1 VICGSPAATAG
12 MTGGA
17 VITAVN
23 GKTVGAPNQL
33 QSILS
38 TLRPGDTATITWVNL
53 NGQSTTS
60 TLHLAAGPPL

>member
-1 VICGSPAATAG
+1 

-33 QSILS
+33 QSILA
-38 TLRPGDTATITWVNL
+38 TFKPGDTAMITWVNL
-53 NGQSTTS
+53 NGQKTTS
-60 TLHLAAGPPL
+60 TLHLTAGPPL